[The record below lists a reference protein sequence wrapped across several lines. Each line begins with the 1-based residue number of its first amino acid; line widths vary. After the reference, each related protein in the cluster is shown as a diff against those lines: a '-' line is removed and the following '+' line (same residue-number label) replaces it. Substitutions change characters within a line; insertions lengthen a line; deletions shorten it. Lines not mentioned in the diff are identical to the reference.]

1 MDFNG
6 FALSRDVLYISGAV
20 TGIAMELLLSLLE
33 KGIDARTRNR
43 RITLALVC
51 LSGTI
56 AGLAISVIVSMG
68 GIFREP
74 AVLATTGLCV
84 AVFALAV
91 RFPRTVAYPL
101 ILLGGLAVTWLAV
114 FCLRFP
120 VCDGAPELT
129 LSRVENTEGGAY
141 LIAYTPAM
149 RTAAYPNENDDGGT
163 IRINGTRSFMTFNA
177 ALIEIERHYPFIGE
191 KNHGA
196 LMRISSDVGMEFS
209 DNSLDSLL
217 VRFAYVRHSGFAQ
230 RVLGIGITRMS
241 KTISLDDLSPGTETT
256 VYIDSPDGIN
266 HN

>member
-1 MDFNG
+1 MDFRG

-20 TGIAMELLLSLLE
+20 TGIALELLLSLLE
-33 KGIDARTRNR
+33 KGIDTRTRNR
-43 RITLALVC
+43 RISLALVC

-74 AVLATTGLCV
+74 AVLATAVLCM
-84 AVFALAV
+84 AVFGVAV
-91 RFPRTVAYPL
+91 RFPRMVAYPL
-101 ILLGGLAVTWLAV
+101 ILLGGLAVSWLAV

-120 VCDGAPELT
+120 VCDGAPALT
-129 LSRVENTEGGAY
+129 LSRVENTQGGAY
-141 LIAYTPAM
+141 LIAYAPAA
-149 RTAAYPNENDDGGT
+149 RTAAYPNENDDA

-177 ALIEIERHYPFIGE
+177 ALIAIERHYPFIGG
-191 KNHGA
+191 KNHVA
-196 LMRISSDVGMEFS
+196 LMRISSDAGVEFS
-209 DNSLDSLL
+209 DTSLDSPL
-217 VRFAYVRHSGFAQ
+217 VRFAYVRRSGFAQ

-241 KTISLDDLSPGTETT
+241 QTISLDDLTPGIETT